1 MRVKLKEI
9 EPFFEWLYYFMG
21 TRHLSRFLKTISII
35 SNLFYKLIKV
45 FIAITLPLLI
55 CATNYLHKMSM
66 ARLWLAIALSLQGGA
81 PVTLLYLFK
90 ADTYD
95 TYEIKGDEDN
105 HYLAKGYTDS
115 YELTNENILGFMIM
129 DIHK

>member
-1 MRVKLKEI
+1 M
-9 EPFFEWLYYFMG
+9 
-21 TRHLSRFLKTISII
+21 
-35 SNLFYKLIKV
+35 
-45 FIAITLPLLI
+45 PLLI
-55 CATNYLHKMSM
+55 CATKLSAQDVNGK
-66 ARLWLAIALSLQGGA
+66 ALACNSFIPSRGGA

-115 YELTNENILGFMIM
+115 YELTNENILLGFDDYGPFINRYNLHFYFWREEKIKEKKFLRTIEKKEMRAI
-129 DIHK
+129 KSTFPCSVTPT